1 MRIEF
6 VTDYQSHPAGQ
17 ILDLAG
23 GVADVLVR
31 RGIARP
37 APVAEA
43 GAAGESNLSAAEPP
57 AEVPAAPVAETT
69 PEPDPKPKKPVVPKP
84 KKGK

>member
-37 APVAEA
+37 APIAETA
-43 GAAGESNLSAAEPP
+43 PEPP
-57 AEVPAAPVAETT
+57 AEVPEPPAEV
-69 PEPDPKPKKPVVPKP
+69 PPPPPKPAQAPKS